1 MNFQSLLFF
10 HLQNRFETPCI
21 SVQIGELES
30 IINTY
35 ARKANAHIS
44 LDFMILQFHARGKRI
59 TGLSVKTVGFRFFF
73 FFFFLRFLLF
83 FPPLCTL
90 VIHPVKY
97 HGAKYVTRRFILRPR
112 CNGTLGS
119 RIAFVICTDEI
130 LRDSRN
136 TKPFAPVSRK
146 KGKKKKKKQRSI
158 NRRNFPWKPTKSRIN
173 RETRNLNPTAFT
185 VN

>member
-1 MNFQSLLFF
+1 MREKQTRIFHSISWFCNF
-10 HLQNRFETPCI
+10 TPEEKESPGYPSKR
-21 SVQIGELES
+21 SVF
-30 IINTY
+30 
-35 ARKANAHIS
+35 
-44 LDFMILQFHARGKRI
+44 D
-59 TGLSVKTVGFRFFF
+59 FFF
-73 FFFFLRFLLF
+73 FFFSFAFFFF

>member
-1 MNFQSLLFF
+1 MNFQSLLLF

-73 FFFFLRFLLF
+73 SFFFSFAFFFF

-146 KGKKKKKKQRSI
+146 KGKKKKKKTAIHQPQKLPVETDKIKDKQRNSKS
-158 NRRNFPWKPTKSRIN
+158 KPN
-173 RETRNLNPTAFT
+173 C
-185 VN
+185 VHG

>member
-1 MNFQSLLFF
+1 MYIGPNRRVRVHNKYICAKSKRAYFTRF
-10 HLQNRFETPCI
+10 HDFAISRPRKKNHRVIRQNGRF
-21 SVQIGELES
+21 S
-30 IINTY
+30 I
-35 ARKANAHIS
+35 
-44 LDFMILQFHARGKRI
+44 
-59 TGLSVKTVGFRFFF
+59 FFF
-73 FFFFLRFLLF
+73 FFFSFAFFFF

-146 KGKKKKKKQRSI
+146 KGKKKKKKNSDPSTVETSRE
-158 NRRNFPWKPTKSRIN
+158 NRQNQG
-173 RETRNLNPTAFT
+173 
-185 VN
+185 